1 MLNCV
6 DSFYK
11 NFKFQISSF
20 ANPIKT
26 FPIVNLTTGNFD
38 IAAATFW
45 TDYGEFSLLVSREL
59 YLFTFASLISMFFS
73 VYFKFKFNITNCLFL

>member
-45 TDYGEFSLLVSREL
+45 TDYGEFSLV
-59 YLFTFASLISMFFS
+59 
-73 VYFKFKFNITNCLFL
+73 V

>member
-20 ANPIKT
+20 ATPIKT

-38 IAAATFW
+38 IAAASFW
-45 TDYGEFSLLVSREL
+45 TDYGEF
-59 YLFTFASLISMFFS
+59 LFVLID
-73 VYFKFKFNITNCLFL
+73 FN

>member
-38 IAAATFW
+38 IAAASFW
-45 TDYGEFSLLVSREL
+45 TDYGEFVCCIVILLIDCF
-59 YLFTFASLISMFFS
+59 YLQFAL
-73 VYFKFKFNITNCLFL
+73 